1 MFLQGT
7 MILVLE
13 NGQTYT
19 VNTCNLRKVIKLP
32 LVLAILVLARLLR
45 LPRRD
50 NKFRSKQIVRY
61 SSLRTILTPNGET
74 SPYENFFL

>member
-32 LVLAILVLARLLR
+32 LVFVSLVHLLYI
-45 LPRRD
+45 PRRG
-50 NKFRSKQIVRY
+50 NNFP
-61 SSLRTILTPNGET
+61 SSLNET
-74 SPYENFFL
+74 